1 MAGDR
6 IGRNDKMPSD
16 SATIAF
22 LLFPAT
28 KLLDVA
34 GPLQVFADARPDYRV
49 VLTSAT
55 GGRIVTDTG
64 VALETMPLAGAGPL
78 DTLIVS
84 GGDAA
89 RGAAADPVLQAALAQ
104 AVPGLRRLGSV
115 CVGAFVLAAGGW
127 LDGRRAVTH
136 WEYCDRLAEGWP
148 GVTVEP
154 DAIFTEDRGVWTS
167 AGVTAGI
174 DMALAMVEADRGRA
188 EALRM
193 ARDMVLY
200 LKRPGGQRQ
209 FSQPL
214 RQQMA
219 ARDARFEGL
228 TTWIADHLSGDLS
241 VPVLAARAGMSE
253 RSFARVFRQVM
264 GLPPARYVEEMRVE
278 AAAEALARG
287 EITRKQAVAA
297 YGFGQEER
305 MRRAFHR
312 CKGVAP
318 ADWMARFGTKP

>member
-1 MAGDR
+1 M
-6 IGRNDKMPSD
+6 
-16 SATIAF
+16 IAF
-22 LLFPAT
+22 LLFPGT
-28 KLLDVA
+28 KLLDVT
-34 GPLQVFADARPDYRV
+34 GPLQVFADARPGYRIA
-49 VLTSAT
+49 LASAR

-64 VALETMPLAGAGPL
+64 VALETLPLAGLGPL

-89 RGAAADPVLQAALAQ
+89 RGAAQDPAVQAALAQ
-104 AVPGLRRLGSV
+104 AVPRVRRLGSV

-136 WEYCDRLAEGWP
+136 WEYCDRLAASWP

-188 EALRM
+188 EALRL
-193 ARDMVLY
+193 ARDLVLY

-214 RQQMA
+214 RQQLA
-219 ARDARFEGL
+219 ARDNRFEGL
-228 TTWIADHLSGDLS
+228 IAWIADHLSGDLS
-241 VPVLAARAGMSE
+241 VPVLAARVGMSE
-253 RSFARVFRQVM
+253 RSFARLFKEVT
-264 GLPPARYVEEMRVE
+264 GTTPARHVEEARVE
-278 AAAEALARG
+278 AAGEALARG

-318 ADWMARFGTKP
+318 AEWMARFGTKP